1 METRRVKP
9 RDMNAAPETTA
20 AETPEELRRRRI
32 RIRAWRRGMREL
44 EILLGGF
51 VDARLDALDADE
63 LTELETLLDAP
74 DAEVLS
80 WLCGITPPPARDTAL
95 LRAIIAFH
103 THAGPIH

>member
-1 METRRVKP
+1 
-9 RDMNAAPETTA
+9 MNSIPETTVA
-20 AETPEELRRRRI
+20 GTPEELRRRRI

-51 VDARLDALDADE
+51 VDAHLNALDAGE
-63 LTELETLLDAP
+63 LKELETLLDAP

-80 WLCGITPPPARDTAL
+80 WLCGVTPPPGRDTAL